1 MAMYDSDSDSY
12 GYHSDSSGVNA
23 GLISP
28 LPSVSLGGP
37 TQFLGDTRR
46 GRTGRMNVPDG
57 SPHSVVAVA
66 GGVTPDGAASRA
78 SNSSESLYGRVPV
91 RGRGAASG
99 AACTPSD
106 ICAGILQHNAPDVA
120 AGADAAVGVAGQ
132 NVPHMVT
139 READG
144 ALVEV
149 PHLSD
154 ILHATPGAV
163 VVADVHG
170 TIQFVSDHFTRML
183 GYTRRR
189 AIGSSLALFV
199 PREQLS
205 GMQKTLRK
213 LIVTG
218 QVDHGQGATDEG
230 IQTEVV
236 AMSGDLVPM
245 LVNMARME
253 VAGRYWVVLDMQDLR
268 NHHKSQDTVLEV
280 CCAHVCM
287 HARVCSCADWA
298 SRSLRI
304 QIARVVHTPSRIK

>member
-1 MAMYDSDSDSY
+1 
-12 GYHSDSSGVNA
+12 
-23 GLISP
+23 
-28 LPSVSLGGP
+28 
-37 TQFLGDTRR
+37 
-46 GRTGRMNVPDG
+46 
-57 SPHSVVAVA
+57 
-66 GGVTPDGAASRA
+66 
-78 SNSSESLYGRVPV
+78 
-91 RGRGAASG
+91 
-99 AACTPSD
+99 
-106 ICAGILQHNAPDVA
+106 
-120 AGADAAVGVAGQ
+120 
-132 NVPHMVT
+132 
-139 READG
+139 
-144 ALVEV
+144 
-149 PHLSD
+149 
-154 ILHATPGAV
+154 
-163 VVADVHG
+163 
-170 TIQFVSDHFTRML
+170 
-183 GYTRRR
+183 
-189 AIGSSLALFV
+189 
-199 PREQLS
+199 
-205 GMQKTLRK
+205 MQKKQDDTNRDFSPGCSQEHIFKCQLGNLQKQDDVRK